1 MRPVGFVAATRR
13 RPSGRPRRDA
23 VEALAE
29 TCRRS
34 GLPRQQAVEAVA
46 ESRWN
51 RLRLAAKASGQGLEP
66 RRAAKGNGAAK
77 REGVR

>member
-1 MRPVGFVAATRR
+1 
-13 RPSGRPRRDA
+13 
-23 VEALAE
+23 
-29 TCRRS
+29 
-34 GLPRQQAVEAVA
+34 VEAVA